1 MSTEF
6 TIDFSDSS
14 KNFIIGI
21 KFSNGLVIDFE
32 SDLNNISAY
41 EIRKFMDRFKK
52 KKKCCLDILN
62 SKKNTVE
69 ISYEPKESKISFNTW
84 NEGYMF
90 ADVECNYN
98 QTKIEFQINAT
109 EHDKFYSVLD
119 EMYVYMLEE
128 SESDSDEESD
138 DCYDNGSE
146 NCIWQRV
153 EL

>member
-6 TIDFSDSS
+6 TLDLCDYDS

-52 KKKCCLDILN
+52 NKKKCCLEILN

-69 ISYEPKESKISFNTW
+69 IFYDPKESKISFNTW

-128 SESDSDEESD
+128 SESDEESD
-138 DCYDNGSE
+138 YCYDNESE